1 MAELSS
7 SSDSDDEYETDIG
20 EQYDALLSQ
29 IEHLAT
35 LIETTET
42 ALHKL
47 QRPILSLS
55 TQQLGDLAFLESS
68 PFRKQAFLVRM
79 DPRGDR
85 RPFHE
90 ICAELREYLF
100 HNAAV
105 TSDGSITITPLLRSQ
120 LRFKPRQKTTTYS
133 EVLGLLVY
141 GVV

>member
-1 MAELSS
+1 MADSS
-7 SSDSDDEYETDIG
+7 SSDSDDAYETDIG

-55 TQQLGDLAFLESS
+55 TQQLGDLTFLESS

-79 DPRGDR
+79 DPTGER

-90 ICAELREYLF
+90 ICAQLREHLF
-100 HNAAV
+100 HSKAV
-105 TSDGSITITPLLRSQ
+105 GSDGTITITPLLRSQ
-120 LRFKPRQKTTTYS
+120 LQFKPRQRTTTYS
-133 EVLGLLVY
+133 ELFGSLVY
-141 GVV
+141 GVI

>member
-1 MAELSS
+1 MA
-7 SSDSDDEYETDIG
+7 DDLTTSESEYESDIG
-20 EQYDALLSQ
+20 DQYDALLQQ

-68 PFRKQAFLVRM
+68 PFRKQAFHICA
-79 DPRGDR
+79 DPTGSR
-85 RPFHE
+85 RPFE
-90 ICAELREYLF
+90 TICADLRAHLSRED
-100 HNAAV
+100 AV
-105 TSDGSITITPLLRSQ
+105 QTDGSILITPLLRTQ
-120 LRFKPRQKTTTYS
+120 LKFRPRQTTTTYP
-133 EVLGLLVY
+133 ELLGKLVY